1 LATEGHGKVF
11 LAFALLELRK
21 GKAMFWF
28 GKLTIKIYR
37 VLRNFSEGGL
47 ALHKN
52 LKTAFAV
59 FKLGGRINLSFKWK
73 NNIKLI

>member
-1 LATEGHGKVF
+1 
-11 LAFALLELRK
+11 
-21 GKAMFWF
+21 MFWF

-59 FKLGGRINLSFKWK
+59 FKLGGRINLSFKCK